1 MSLLLQKSDMEQ
13 SIVAKRLI
21 TNLAQCDPTV
31 QSDIL
36 RRCADWIESGGDFND
51 QYIIN
56 QLEFTGRY
64 LSIQRS
70 KAKTG
75 EN

>member
-1 MSLLLQKSDMEQ
+1 MGLLQKSNMEQ
-13 SIVAKRLI
+13 SDIAKRII
-21 TNLAQCDPTV
+21 TNLAQCDSTV

-36 RRCADWIESGGDFND
+36 RRCADWIESGGDLND

-56 QLEFTGRY
+56 QLEFTDRY

-75 EN
+75 ES

>member
-21 TNLAQCDPTV
+21 TNLAQCDSTV

-36 RRCADWIESGGDFND
+36 RRCADWIESGGDLND

-56 QLEFTGRY
+56 QLEFTFRHLGI
-64 LSIQRS
+64 LRS

-75 EN
+75 ES